1 MEDFD
6 AIEFVG
12 NIENSEPNKPFED
25 NTERLDI
32 MKNTGFIVRE
42 DGLTV
47 KYNNSPTITDTN
59 GGLQDRIVSKN
70 TVLNLLE
77 GINFNDEED
86 GNISDKKFINISIN
100 GEVCY

>member
-1 MEDFD
+1 
-6 AIEFVG
+6 
-12 NIENSEPNKPFED
+12 
-25 NTERLDI
+25 

-47 KYNNSPTITDTN
+47 KYNNSPTITATN
-59 GGLQDRIVSKN
+59 GELQDRIVSKN

-100 GEVCY
+100 GESLLFDSLNKPVEYKFNFKC

>member
-1 MEDFD
+1 
-6 AIEFVG
+6 
-12 NIENSEPNKPFED
+12 
-25 NTERLDI
+25 
-32 MKNTGFIVRE
+32 MKNTGFIVSE

-59 GGLQDRIVSKN
+59 GELQDRIVSKN

-100 GEVCY
+100 GEVLLFDSLNEPVQYKFNELGTYKIDYTVYDSWGR